1 MTTHATELLE
11 QLANVEAQAALI
23 NIHFDDLRK
32 TILTEEVQAQLA
44 EIEAERA
51 ETIKSVAAGIETL
64 REQIKMAVLANGST
78 VKGSMFQAV
87 YVKGRDSWDTK
98 ALDGY
103 ATAHPEIMPFRTTGN
118 PSVTIRGVK

>member
-1 MTTHATELLE
+1 MNAAELLE

-32 TILTEEVQAQLA
+32 AILTEEIQAQLA

-51 ETIKSVAAGIETL
+51 ETMKSVAAGLETI
-64 REQIKMAVLANGST
+64 RQQVKDAVLANGAT

-87 YVKGRDSWDTK
+87 YVKGRDIWDVK

-103 ATAHPEIMPFRTTGN
+103 AAAHPEILPFRTTGS

>member
-1 MTTHATELLE
+1 MNALELLE
-11 QLANVEAQAALI
+11 QLANVEAQAAII

-32 TILTEEVQAQLA
+32 NILTPEIQAELA

-51 ETIKSVAAGIETL
+51 ETMKSVAAGIETL
-64 REQIKMAVLANGST
+64 REQIKAAVIANGAT

-87 YVKGRDSWDTK
+87 YVKGRESWDTK

-103 ATAHPEIMPFRTTGN
+103 AAAHPEIMPFKQIGS
-118 PSVTIRGVK
+118 PSVTIRGTK